1 MAGVEKSLLR
11 VRSLAHEFQ
20 THPSWKNIQFAL
32 LSGLEVR
39 HVWGSVFS
47 GNSSHRGLE
56 LEMEGMQEVE
66 DGMRDVLGWLQCV
79 LRVYT
84 LFLRFGFPQGL

>member
-39 HVWGSVFS
+39 HVWGGVFS

-66 DGMRDVLGWLQCV
+66 DAMCASCLHFVSALWV
-79 LRVYT
+79 PSRVV
-84 LFLRFGFPQGL
+84 GF